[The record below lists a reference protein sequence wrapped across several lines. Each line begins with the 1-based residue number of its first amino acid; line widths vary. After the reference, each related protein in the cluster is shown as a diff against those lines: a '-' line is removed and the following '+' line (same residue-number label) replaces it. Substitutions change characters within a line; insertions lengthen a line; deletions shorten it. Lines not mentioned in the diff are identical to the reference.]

1 MLAVADT
8 SPINYL
14 LLIQCE
20 TLLPVL
26 YTRVVIPAAVW
37 HELQDPDTPPV
48 VQAWVAHPPAWF
60 AIQRLRQGLA
70 AREMP
75 DLGDGEREA
84 IVLAQELPADIVLM
98 DEGDGRREA
107 QGRGL
112 IVTGTLGVLERA
124 AIRGLIDLP
133 RALARLQAT
142 TFRARAELYQ
152 DLLARDAA
160 RKSRLHN

>member
-14 LLIQCE
+14 VLIQCE
-20 TLLPVL
+20 VLLPVL

-60 AIQRLRQGLA
+60 AIQALRQGLA

-84 IVLAQELPADIVLM
+84 IVLAHELPADIVLM
-98 DEGDGRREA
+98 DEGNGRREA
-107 QGRGL
+107 QGHRHPL
-112 IVTGTLGVLERA
+112 RRPTYFIHSSSARTCSRSTWLYGTACWGRVSDHA
-124 AIRGLIDLP
+124 A
-133 RALARLQAT
+133 
-142 TFRARAELYQ
+142 
-152 DLLARDAA
+152 
-160 RKSRLHN
+160 S